1 MIPDE
6 FVTEICY
13 PVKKKKDEHTL
24 GYEDKPVAG
33 SFLLTENILQRIRIN
48 NRNHRRGIDDDPGF
62 LQFLQFPME

>member
-13 PVKKKKDEHTL
+13 PVKKKKDEHTP

-48 NRNHRRGIDDDPGF
+48 NRNHRRGMPDRGDYF
-62 LQFLQFPME
+62 